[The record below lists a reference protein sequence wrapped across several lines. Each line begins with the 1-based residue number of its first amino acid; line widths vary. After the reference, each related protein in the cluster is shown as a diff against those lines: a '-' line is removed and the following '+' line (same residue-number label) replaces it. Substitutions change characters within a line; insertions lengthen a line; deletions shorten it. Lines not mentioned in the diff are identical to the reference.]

1 MVNFEVSDKNK
12 KAIDCGENFI
22 KESSAN
28 DKIKNELVEAE
39 FLNNAPGI
47 FYGRNAI
54 LRSLIGNSTQFTN
67 ANFVRMTLFA
77 SGDDL
82 ITLSSRTADGQ
93 SN

>member
-1 MVNFEVSDKNK
+1 MVFEVSDENKN
-12 KAIDCGENFI
+12 AIECGEKFI

-28 DKIKNELVEAE
+28 DKIKKELVEAE

-47 FYGRNAI
+47 LVGHNAI
-54 LRSLIGNSTQFTN
+54 LSSFFGNFTQFTN
-67 ANFVRMTLFA
+67 AKFVRMALFA